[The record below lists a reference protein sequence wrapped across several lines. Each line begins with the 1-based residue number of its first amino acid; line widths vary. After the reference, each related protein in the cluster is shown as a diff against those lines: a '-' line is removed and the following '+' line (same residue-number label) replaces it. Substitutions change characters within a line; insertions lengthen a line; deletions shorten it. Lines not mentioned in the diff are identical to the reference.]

1 MSDDCTKDT
10 YTGTKALK
18 SSQTYCMAF
27 GKAVAS
33 LARTWVTE
41 VHAMTESEGSK
52 ADP

>member
-41 VHAMTESEGSK
+41 GAMTESEGSK
-52 ADP
+52 TDP

>member
-41 VHAMTESEGSK
+41 SEG
-52 ADP
+52 A